1 MISRNSIIG
10 FRRNFSI
17 IRNQFWTPVDRRFSG
32 ILNDLSKHKALFER
46 ALALVHAGEMY
57 NYYDIV
63 DREVKRNAEWR
74 ELEADEKR
82 QRDKESMGKLLSGL
96 SRIREAHDL

>member
-1 MISRNSIIG
+1 MISLNSIIG

-17 IRNQFWTPVDRRFSG
+17 IRNQFWTPVDRRFSE

-46 ALALVHAGEMY
+46 ALALVHAEEMY

-74 ELEADEKR
+74 NWGPTRRGNVTRNRWVSYSLD
-82 QRDKESMGKLLSGL
+82 
-96 SRIREAHDL
+96 